1 MVEIFVGCLYYDCK
15 ETAYKLNDE
24 QMALW
29 EGKHRVINMLV
40 LGHWLSDYR
49 WRLRNQ
55 QVQGGGEIY
64 EG

>member
-1 MVEIFVGCLYYDCK
+1 MIVRKQLISGMKSSWFCRR
-15 ETAYKLNDE
+15 
-24 QMALW
+24 
-29 EGKHRVINMLV
+29 KHRVINMLV

-64 EG
+64 EGYRIS